1 MSGLNQPEAGS
12 TASRAPDFGARDA
25 VRSGQFFGAGHRE
38 RAAKLAAFIA
48 APLRGSADLWFGAD
62 GAVEPDL
69 RRALIERD
77 IVWIDT
83 LISAQI
89 DAILHHP
96 RLLHLEG
103 SWRGLRW
110 LIDQTD
116 PNQRLKLKILP
127 VSWAEICRDLERAS
141 EFDQSNLF
149 RRVYEDE
156 FGIAGGEP
164 FGLLVLDYEVR
175 HRPGPG
181 APQDDIA
188 ALNNLS
194 AVAAAAFAPMVLG
207 AAPGLFGV
215 DQFAE
220 LSGVADPV
228 APFSETSFQRWRSLR
243 TREDTRFLALAL
255 PRLRARLG
263 WRDMVPAE
271 RGWRYHEVIE
281 STAEMVWF
289 NAGYAVA
296 AMVGRSMAHY
306 GWPADMRGYDTD
318 RLGGGLLD
326 YTLEGEFSTDPSR
339 GLDRFALEIALTDR
353 QERSLVEAGLMPLST
368 IHFGGDVLLGSARS
382 IQAAKR
388 YNSEGADANAR
399 ISAQFN
405 TIVCVSRFAHFVKV
419 MGREM
424 TGAFRRA
431 EEIEDRLTQWL
442 TRFVNSNL
450 DVSPQV
456 RAKYPLLAASVSVRE
471 KPGQPGVF
479 GCTIQLQPQYQIDDI
494 SASFRLITEL
504 ATPGAR

>member
-1 MSGLNQPEAGS
+1 MSGLNGSDAGP
-12 TASRAPDFGARDA
+12 TLSRSQDFGARDA
-25 VRSGQFFGAGHRE
+25 VRSGNLFGSAHRE
-38 RAAKLAAFIA
+38 QAARVAAFIA
-48 APLRGSADLWFGAD
+48 TPLRACADLWFGAD
-62 GAVEPDL
+62 GPVEPER

-77 IVWIDT
+77 IVWLDT
-83 LISAQI
+83 MISTQI

-96 RLLHLEG
+96 RLLRLEG
-103 SWRGLRW
+103 SWRGLLW

-116 PNQRLKLKILP
+116 PNQRLKLKILS
-127 VSWAEICRDLERAS
+127 VNWAEICRDLERAP
-141 EFDQSNLF
+141 EVDQSILF

-188 ALNNLS
+188 ALNSLS
-194 AVAAAAFAPMVLG
+194 AIAAGAFAPMVLG
-207 AAPGLFGV
+207 ASPGLFGV
-215 DQFAE
+215 DQLSE

-228 APFSETSFQRWRSLR
+228 APFNEISFQRWRSLR
-243 TREDTRFLALAL
+243 TRDDTRFMALAL
-255 PRLRARLG
+255 PRVRARLN
-263 WRDMVPAE
+263 WREVLRAE
-271 RGWRYHEVIE
+271 RGWRYSELVE

-296 AMVGRSMAHY
+296 AMVGRSMMHY

-318 RLGGGLLD
+318 RLGGGLVD
-326 YTLEGEFSTDPSR
+326 YTLEGEFSTDPSQ
-339 GLDRFALEIALTDR
+339 GFDRFALEVALTDR

-368 IHFGGDVLLGSARS
+368 IHFGGDILLGSARS
-382 IQAAKR
+382 IQMAKR
-388 YNSEGADANAR
+388 YTGEGADANAR